1 MTFRCST
8 TVLFVGMVL
17 PAFMVSVGCQ
27 STSQRLAGEILFD
40 ANGNERAMPGAFVFL
55 RLVDAP
61 HRERERI
68 ISDIAELIRTTKGY
82 ARIVAARE
90 LLVFLGEH
98 PEYWTEDL
106 ATTIGKYVIAVNGFP
121 AGTQSITPASLR
133 VRSKR
138 VREVEERIYP
148 RCSLWFDAEKV
159 LLKDGLPEGCQAAD
173 IGVIVDD
180 TMVLARPGVYPGDP
194 HLTID
199 LKKELERGGSVLGR
213 HVIISWMVIIM
224 PDGTRV
230 EKKSTIE
237 VLIGDM
243 RDTVTDGR

>member
-1 MTFRCST
+1 MTFRCSA
-8 TVLFVGMVL
+8 TVLFVGMIL
-17 PAFMVSVGCQ
+17 PAFMVSVACQ

-61 HRERERI
+61 HRERERL
-68 ISDIAELIRTTKGY
+68 ISDLAGLIRTTEGY
-82 ARIVAARE
+82 AGVVAARE
-90 LLVFLGEH
+90 LLEFLGEH
-98 PEYWTEDL
+98 PEYWTEDV
-106 ATTIGKYVIAVNGFP
+106 ATTIGKYVIDVNGFP
-121 AGTQSITPASLR
+121 AGATSIPIESLGLQT
-133 VRSKR
+133 KR
-138 VREVEERIYP
+138 VRKVEERIYP

-173 IGVIVDD
+173 IGVILDD

-199 LKKELERGGSVLGR
+199 LKKELERGGSVLGK
-213 HVIISWMVIIM
+213 HVITSWMVIIM

-230 EKKSTIE
+230 EKVSTIE
-237 VLIGDM
+237 VYICEI
-243 RDTVTDGR
+243 RDLL